1 MVAVRLIPLSMGELN
16 IYPVVGNAIET
27 TIENGFQEVS
37 NGGSA
42 TSTVINAGFQN
53 ISSGG
58 SATSTI
64 INAGFQDVSRWQCY
78 QHHY

>member
-1 MVAVRLIPLSMGELN
+1 M
-16 IYPVVGNAIET
+16 
-27 TIENGFQEVS
+27 
-37 NGGSA
+37 
-42 TSTVINAGFQN
+42 NAGFQN

-64 INAGFQDVSRWQCY
+64 INAGFPRCFQWWQCY

>member
-1 MVAVRLIPLSMGELN
+1 MGDQTVFN
-16 IYPVVGNAIET
+16 GGNATGT
-27 TIENGFQEVS
+27 TING
-37 NGGSA
+37 
-42 TSTVINAGFQN
+42 GFQN

-64 INAGFQDVSRWQCY
+64 INAGSRRGFQWWQCY